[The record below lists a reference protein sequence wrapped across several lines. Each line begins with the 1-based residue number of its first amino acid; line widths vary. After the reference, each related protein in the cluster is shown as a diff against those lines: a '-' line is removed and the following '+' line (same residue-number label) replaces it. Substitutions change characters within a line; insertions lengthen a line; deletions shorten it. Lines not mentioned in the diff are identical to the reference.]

1 MRVAH
6 LPSSYLPDALGGT
19 EMYVRRLIESL
30 TPIGV
35 ESCVVTH
42 GERKTDAKDPD
53 ELVRLPRLQAVNR
66 RQLYARSGDT
76 SPIGFES
83 FLDSWKPDVVHF
95 HALTLG
101 AGVDHARCLKRRGIP
116 YVVTYHTPAQSCP
129 RGTML
134 LYGKTA
140 CDGRLEAGRCA
151 CCVLQGRGQSPTLA
165 KALSKLPFQRFI
177 PEGPWL
183 SLLAASDL
191 IQRSRSNWFEFFQG
205 ANWIVACAQ
214 FCKDALVINGIDGQ
228 RIYVIRQALP
238 GATRNRT
245 LRKVRNTNQ
254 LRIGYFGR
262 VTHVKGV
269 DIACEA
275 IDRLNQSGRQAKLEI
290 VGPVPTDERKW
301 LERSM
306 ENRQCQYLGILQGN
320 ALREWLQVLDL
331 VVIPSRW
338 LETGPLTLLEAW
350 DVGTPV
356 IGSDMAGIRD
366 FMAAN
371 GLQSM
376 LFEMG
381 NADALVAA
389 VDRLLARGSD
399 QVEIPGIDTLAARY
413 RELYRNAVDT
423 ALATVSQ
430 PNSEPITKY

>member
-19 EMYVRRLIESL
+19 EMYVRRLVESL
-30 TPIGV
+30 KPIGV
-35 ESCVVTH
+35 ECSVVIH
-42 GERKTDAKDPD
+42 GERKTVAEDPD
-53 ELVRLPRLQAVNR
+53 ELVRLPRLQTVTR
-66 RQLYARSGDT
+66 RQLYARSADT

-83 FLDSWKPDVVHF
+83 FLDTWKPDVVHF

-101 AGVDHARCLKRRGIP
+101 AGIDHARCVKRRGIP

-134 LYGKTA
+134 LYGKIA
-140 CDGRLEAGRCA
+140 CDGRLDSRRCA
-151 CCVLQGRGQSPTLA
+151 SCVLQGRGHSPTVATTLA
-165 KALSKLPFQRFI
+165 NLPLQQFL

-183 SLLAASDL
+183 SLLSARNL
-191 IQRSRSNWFEFFQG
+191 IERSLSNWFEFFHG
-205 ANWIVACAQ
+205 AAWIVACAQ
-214 FCKDALVINGIDGQ
+214 FCKDALSINGIDAQ

-245 LRKVRNTNQ
+245 LRKVRNSNQ

-262 VTHVKGV
+262 VTHIKGV

-290 VGPVPTDERKW
+290 VGPVPTDERAW
-301 LERSM
+301 LDRSM
-306 ENRQCQYLGILQGN
+306 ENRQCHYLGILQGN
-320 ALREWLQVLDL
+320 ALREWLQTVDL

-381 NADALVAA
+381 NVDALVAA
-389 VDRLLARGSD
+389 IARLVAREFD

-413 RELYRNAVDT
+413 QELY
-423 ALATVSQ
+423 SQ
-430 PNSEPITKY
+430 CS